1 MRLTISRGDQR
12 RRNFP
17 RTYFRNLS
25 SPASLFFPRL
35 RDDAAAR
42 DRVPAENARYPLL
55 PLFRFTSRDMVLTAL
70 PNHSAMCEI
79 VAPRARPRL
88 ISSRSID
95 EIRRYCF
102 VVCIRIYYSHIR
114 CVKCV
119 TPSMKKS
126 LANMITKRDYC
137 LQIEKIFLL

>member
-12 RRNFP
+12 RRSFP

-55 PLFRFTSRDMVLTAL
+55 PLFRFTSRDMVLTGL

-114 CVKCV
+114 CVKCLTLSYKHIV
-119 TPSMKKS
+119 NSCFP
-126 LANMITKRDYC
+126 RR
-137 LQIEKIFLL
+137 EP